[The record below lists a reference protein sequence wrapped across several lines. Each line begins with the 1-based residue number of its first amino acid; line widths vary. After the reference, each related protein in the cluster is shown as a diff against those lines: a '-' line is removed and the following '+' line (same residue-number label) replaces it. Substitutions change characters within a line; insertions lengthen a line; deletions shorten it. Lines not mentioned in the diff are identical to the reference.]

1 MKTDSKL
8 PMSAPFQGQSSWQR
22 FLRLPST
29 KLGRWSAILMAIFI
43 VMFIVNSLVF
53 MPSSSDAPW
62 RHVILPFYGIAML
75 LCGLAAG
82 VLGLITILRQ
92 HERSWFIWL
101 SLLPGLFV
109 VFLVVGEVVVP
120 H

>member
-1 MKTDSKL
+1 MTQS
-8 PMSAPFQGQSSWQR
+8 PMVEGTGPTQGGGG
-22 FLRLPST
+22 FFAAPST
-29 KLGRWSAILMAIFI
+29 KLGRWSVGLAGVFV
-43 VMFIVNSLVF
+43 VMFLINSFVF

-82 VLGLITILRQ
+82 ITGLLAVVRQ
-92 HERSWFIWL
+92 HERSWLVWL
-101 SLLPGLFV
+101 AMLPMLLVLF
-109 VFLVVGEVVVP
+109 LLIGEFAVP